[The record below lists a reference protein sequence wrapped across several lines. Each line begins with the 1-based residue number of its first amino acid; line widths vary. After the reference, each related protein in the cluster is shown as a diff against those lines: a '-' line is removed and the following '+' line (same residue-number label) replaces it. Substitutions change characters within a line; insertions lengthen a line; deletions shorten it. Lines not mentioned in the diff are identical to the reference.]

1 MNSKKMKKIR
11 KQAFVILKE
20 WMITL
25 VPDEEKEKITDD
37 KLISLLPKQRHITH
51 GRTTFMSA
59 FSFKWTV
66 KKLKRLVVQDPLR
79 SIETY
84 TYEKDIK
91 PHVVTVR

>member
-11 KQAFVILKE
+11 KQALVILKE

-25 VPDEEKEKITDD
+25 VSDEEKEQITDD
-37 KLISLLPKQRHITH
+37 RLPYLLPKQTHIRHDCTIYL
-51 GRTTFMSA
+51 SA
-59 FSFKWTV
+59 FSFKWTI
-66 KKLKRLVVQDPLR
+66 KKLKRLVAQDPSR

>member
-20 WMITL
+20 WMMTL
-25 VPDEEKEKITDD
+25 VTEEEKEKITDA
-37 KLISLLPKQRHITH
+37 KLLSLLPKQKHVTH

-66 KKLKRLVVQDPLR
+66 KKLKRLVAQDPSR

-84 TYEKDIK
+84 TYEKDIE